1 MDENVRVYDFK
12 KPQRYSS
19 DNMRFL
25 SVVSEEFCKNVNLF
39 LAYELKKQKIHC
51 KIEKVEQ
58 TNYDEFINLI
68 DKDSVIAEHAIQPL
82 VQDLIYQIDKTIA
95 LTLIDVVLGG
105 DGLLENYDRNLTEI
119 DKQLLFLSV
128 NDFLKRMY
136 VVESCTHRE
145 VLRVHIN
152 AGASKKYPISESV
165 LIAHMKVMYEDKEI
179 GKMRFCEPY
188 SCMEPILD
196 LLETKKLF
204 RNKNQEYDFEFT
216 NAIYNNVCGAKV
228 DLIARLGNST
238 IKVNDT
244 TYGQPFIIKA
254 IGDLNTLKASVTSPQ
269 SYTNILQEVYGIYIK
284 VEEKNDIIINSFKKY
299 E

>member
-119 DKQLLFLSV
+119 DKQLLFQSV
-128 NDFLKRMY
+128 NDFLKRI
-136 VVESCTHRE
+136 VESCTHRE

-216 NAIYNNVCGAKV
+216 NVCGAKV
-228 DLIARLGNST
+228 DLIARLGKST
-238 IKVNDT
+238 IKVNELL
-244 TYGQPFIIKA
+244 
-254 IGDLNTLKASVTSPQ
+254 DL
-269 SYTNILQEVYGIYIK
+269 K
-284 VEEKNDIIINSFKKY
+284 VGDIITLDTKVDGDIELDVSEARSFKCRPGLIKNKNGVVITDSVKKGV
-299 E
+299 

>member
-51 KIEKVEQ
+51 KNEKVEQ

-119 DKQLLFLSV
+119 DKQLLFQSV

-228 DLIARLGNST
+228 DLIARLGKST
-238 IKVNDT
+238 IKVNELL
-244 TYGQPFIIKA
+244 
-254 IGDLNTLKASVTSPQ
+254 DL
-269 SYTNILQEVYGIYIK
+269 K
-284 VEEKNDIIINSFKKY
+284 VGDIITLDTKVDGDIELDVSEARSFKCRPGLIKNKNGVVITDSVKKGV
-299 E
+299 

>member
-1 MDENVRVYDFK
+1 MDENIRVYDFK

-25 SVVSEEFCKNVNLF
+25 SVVSEEFCKSVNLF

-58 TNYDEFINLI
+58 TNYDEFINII

-105 DGLLENYDRNLTEI
+105 DGLLDNYDRSLTEI
-119 DKQLLFLSV
+119 DKQLLFQTI
-128 NDFLKRMY
+128 NDFLNRMY

-145 VLRVHIN
+145 VLRVYIN
-152 AGASKKYPISESV
+152 ARESKKYPISESV
-165 LIAHMKVMYEDKEI
+165 LIAHMKVMYGDREI

-196 LLETKKLF
+196 FLETKKLF
-204 RNKNQEYDFEFT
+204 RNKNQEHDFEFKAKNAKNFLLAGNKVKITLRFKGREVNYAKLGENVLNKFAEYLSEYGVVEKAPKLEGRNMFMFIAPKT
-216 NAIYNNVCGAKV
+216 NK
-228 DLIARLGNST
+228 
-238 IKVNDT
+238 
-244 TYGQPFIIKA
+244 
-254 IGDLNTLKASVTSPQ
+254 
-269 SYTNILQEVYGIYIK
+269 E
-284 VEEKNDIIINSFKKY
+284 
-299 E
+299 

>member
-58 TNYDEFINLI
+58 TNYDEFISII

-95 LTLIDVVLGG
+95 LTLIDLVLGG
-105 DGLLENYDRNLTEI
+105 DGLLENYNRSLTEI
-119 DKQLLFLSV
+119 DKQLLFQTI

-136 VVESCTHRE
+136 VVES
-145 VLRVHIN
+145 
-152 AGASKKYPISESV
+152 
-165 LIAHMKVMYEDKEI
+165 
-179 GKMRFCEPY
+179 
-188 SCMEPILD
+188 
-196 LLETKKLF
+196 
-204 RNKNQEYDFEFT
+204 
-216 NAIYNNVCGAKV
+216 
-228 DLIARLGNST
+228 
-238 IKVNDT
+238 
-244 TYGQPFIIKA
+244 
-254 IGDLNTLKASVTSPQ
+254 
-269 SYTNILQEVYGIYIK
+269 
-284 VEEKNDIIINSFKKY
+284 
-299 E
+299 

>member
-119 DKQLLFLSV
+119 DKQLLFQSV

-196 LLETKKLF
+196 LLE
-204 RNKNQEYDFEFT
+204 FT

-228 DLIARLGNST
+228 DLIARLGKST
-238 IKVNDT
+238 IKVNELL
-244 TYGQPFIIKA
+244 
-254 IGDLNTLKASVTSPQ
+254 DL
-269 SYTNILQEVYGIYIK
+269 K
-284 VEEKNDIIINSFKKY
+284 VGDIITLDTKVDGDIELDVSEARSFKCRPGLIKNKNGVVITDSVKKGV
-299 E
+299 

>member
-1 MDENVRVYDFK
+1 MDENIRVYDFK

-25 SVVSEEFCKNVNLF
+25 SVVSEKFCKNVNLF
-39 LAYELKKQKIHC
+39 LAYELKKQKIYC
-51 KIEKVEQ
+51 KVEKVEQ
-58 TNYDEFINLI
+58 TNYDEFINII

-105 DGLLENYDRNLTEI
+105 DGLLDNYDRSLTEI
-119 DKQLLFLSV
+119 DKQLLFQTI
-128 NDFLKRMY
+128 NDFLNRMY

-145 VLRVHIN
+145 VLRVYIN
-152 AGASKKYPISESV
+152 ARESKKYPISESV
-165 LIAHMKVMYEDKEI
+165 LIAHMKVMYGDREI

-196 LLETKKLF
+196 FLETKKLF
-204 RNKNQEYDFEFT
+204 RNKDQEHDFEFT

-228 DLIARLGNST
+228 DLIARLGKST
-238 IKVNDT
+238 IKVNELLDLKVGDVITLDT
-244 TYGQPFIIKA
+244 QASGEIELDVSEARAFKCKPGLIKNKNGVL
-254 IGDLNTLKASVTSPQ
+254 ITDS
-269 SYTNILQEVYGIYIK
+269 IK
-284 VEEKNDIIINSFKKY
+284 KGV
-299 E
+299 

>member
-1 MDENVRVYDFK
+1 MDENIRVYDFK

-25 SVVSEEFCKNVNLF
+25 SVVSEEFCKSVNLF

-58 TNYDEFINLI
+58 TNYDEFINII

-105 DGLLENYDRNLTEI
+105 DGLLDNYDRSLTEI
-119 DKQLLFLSV
+119 DKQLLFQTI
-128 NDFLKRMY
+128 NDFLNRMY

-145 VLRVHIN
+145 VLRVYIN
-152 AGASKKYPISESV
+152 ARESKKYPISESV
-165 LIAHMKVMYEDKEI
+165 LIAHMKVMYGDREI

-196 LLETKKLF
+196 FLETKKLF
-204 RNKNQEYDFEFT
+204 RNKHQEYDFEFT

-228 DLIARLGNST
+228 DLIARLGKST
-238 IKVNDT
+238 IKVNELLDLKVGDVITLDT
-244 TYGQPFIIKA
+244 QANGEIELDVSEA
-254 IGDLNTLKASVTSPQ
+254 R
-269 SYTNILQEVYGIYIK
+269 
-284 VEEKNDIIINSFKKY
+284 SFKCKPGLIKNKNGVLITDSIKKGV
-299 E
+299 

>member
-105 DGLLENYDRNLTEI
+105 DGLL
-119 DKQLLFLSV
+119 
-128 NDFLKRMY
+128 
-136 VVESCTHRE
+136 
-145 VLRVHIN
+145 
-152 AGASKKYPISESV
+152 
-165 LIAHMKVMYEDKEI
+165 
-179 GKMRFCEPY
+179 
-188 SCMEPILD
+188 
-196 LLETKKLF
+196 
-204 RNKNQEYDFEFT
+204 
-216 NAIYNNVCGAKV
+216 
-228 DLIARLGNST
+228 
-238 IKVNDT
+238 
-244 TYGQPFIIKA
+244 
-254 IGDLNTLKASVTSPQ
+254 
-269 SYTNILQEVYGIYIK
+269 
-284 VEEKNDIIINSFKKY
+284 
-299 E
+299 

>member
-1 MDENVRVYDFK
+1 MHI
-12 KPQRYSS
+12 
-19 DNMRFL
+19 L
-25 SVVSEEFCKNVNLF
+25 
-39 LAYELKKQKIHC
+39 
-51 KIEKVEQ
+51 
-58 TNYDEFINLI
+58 
-68 DKDSVIAEHAIQPL
+68 IAEHAIQPL

-119 DKQLLFLSV
+119 DKQLLFQSV

-228 DLIARLGNST
+228 DLIARLGKST
-238 IKVNDT
+238 IKVNELL
-244 TYGQPFIIKA
+244 
-254 IGDLNTLKASVTSPQ
+254 DL
-269 SYTNILQEVYGIYIK
+269 K
-284 VEEKNDIIINSFKKY
+284 VGDIITLDTKVDGDIELDVSEARSFKCRPGLIKNKNGVVITDSVKKGV
-299 E
+299 

>member
-1 MDENVRVYDFK
+1 MDQNIKVYDFK

-25 SVVSEEFCKNVNLF
+25 SVVSEEFCKSINLF
-39 LAYELKKQKIHC
+39 LAYELKKQNVYF

-58 TNYDEFINLI
+58 TNYDEFINMI

-95 LTLIDVVLGG
+95 LTLIDLVLGG
-105 DGLLENYDRNLTEI
+105 DGLLENYNRNLTEI
-119 DKQLLFLSV
+119 DKQLLFQTI
-128 NDFLKRMY
+128 NDFLKRMH

-145 VLRVHIN
+145 VLRVHTN

-188 SCMEPILD
+188 SCMQPILEF
-196 LLETKKLF
+196 LETKNLF
-204 RNKNQEYDFEFT
+204 KNKNQEYDFEFT

-228 DLIARLGNST
+228 DLIARLGKST
-238 IKVNDT
+238 IKVNDLLDLR
-244 TYGQPFIIKA
+244 
-254 IGDLNTLKASVTSPQ
+254 IGDVITLDTKANGEIELDVSEARAFKCKPG
-269 SYTNILQEVYGIYIK
+269 LIK
-284 VEEKNDIIINSFKKY
+284 NKNGVLITDNVKKGV
-299 E
+299 

>member
-119 DKQLLFLSV
+119 DKQLLLQCV

-228 DLIARLGNST
+228 DLIARLGKST
-238 IKVNDT
+238 IKVNELL
-244 TYGQPFIIKA
+244 
-254 IGDLNTLKASVTSPQ
+254 DL
-269 SYTNILQEVYGIYIK
+269 K
-284 VEEKNDIIINSFKKY
+284 VGDIITLDTKVDGDIELDVSEARSFKCRPGLIKNKNGVVITDSVKKGV
-299 E
+299 

>member
-119 DKQLLFLSV
+119 DKQLLFQIV

-228 DLIARLGNST
+228 ALIARLGKST
-238 IKVNDT
+238 IKVNELL
-244 TYGQPFIIKA
+244 
-254 IGDLNTLKASVTSPQ
+254 DL
-269 SYTNILQEVYGIYIK
+269 K
-284 VEEKNDIIINSFKKY
+284 VGDIITLDTKVDGDIELDVSEARSFKCRPGLIKNKNGVVITDSVKKGV
-299 E
+299 